1 MAYLINRNPSGRL
14 LCLHGL
20 LQYVAHHWGD
30 GPYEI
35 KNFKF
40 DSQKAPNIHEFSP
53 CATTSYGFQSCI
65 YLDNPSSLAG
75 CGLVNSVVEDT
86 QKSKSASDIFNAL
99 DGLGFI
105 TRNDNKAVITPL
117 GREFI
122 TADRESVNWEII
134 ARKGVQNYGP
144 FVGLTYL
151 ASKFETGATWRR
163 NQVNLGF
170 AETGEEVVFNN
181 EQVILSTGS
190 QNDTVTR
197 SRSSII
203 AWGVAT
209 GFFVPSSS
217 KKDKVNL
224 PSQVSNFEYLMSPKL
239 ADGFINSELVYE
251 HMTNVVGRPLSY
263 NQLVKSIR
271 SLREN
276 GQEAQRNASLHWEQI
291 IKNRRLA
298 VAFALHTSALLG
310 QPLVF
315 DKFVEELSKL
325 PDFVVSKDEL
335 WDIMAT
341 ELKNA
346 FVIGTPYK
354 VMPGGRLQGLRQ
366 VDVEV
371 LCLGATQSILDQLKQ
386 LVTKSSLFEG

>member
-35 KNFKF
+35 RNFKF
-40 DSQKAPNIHEFSP
+40 DAQRVPNIHEFSP

-75 CGLVNSVVEDT
+75 CGLVNSVIEDT

-122 TADRESVNWEII
+122 SAERDSLQWEVI

-151 ASKFETGATWRR
+151 ASQFGKDAKWRR

-170 AETGEEVVFNN
+170 AETGEEVEFNN
-181 EQVILSTGS
+181 ERVILSTGS

-209 GFFVPSSS
+209 GYFIPSVS
-217 KKDKVNL
+217 KIDKIGL
-224 PSQVSNFEYLMSPKL
+224 PSQVSNYEYLMSSKL
-239 ADGFINSELVYE
+239 ADGFINSELVYKNL
-251 HMTNVVGRPLSY
+251 TNVVGRPLSY
-263 NQLVKSIR
+263 NQLVKSIK

-298 VAFALHTSALLG
+298 VAFTLNTSAVIG
-310 QPLVF
+310 KPLVF

-325 PDFVVSKDEL
+325 PNFVVAKDQL

-346 FVIGTPYK
+346 FVIGTPYE
-354 VMPGGRLQGLRQ
+354 VMHDGRLQGLRQ
-366 VDVEV
+366 VDLDV
-371 LCLGATQSILDQLKQ
+371 LCFGATESILDQLRE